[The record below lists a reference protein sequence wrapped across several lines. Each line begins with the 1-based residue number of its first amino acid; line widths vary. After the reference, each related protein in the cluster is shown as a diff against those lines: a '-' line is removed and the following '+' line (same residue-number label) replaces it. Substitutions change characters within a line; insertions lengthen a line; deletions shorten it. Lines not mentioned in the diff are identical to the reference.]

1 VLRSEALG
9 FCTGLLC
16 LAAAMTVDAAPRAA
30 YFGPG
35 GAAPHS
41 PEIMLYFSHAVGG
54 GAGGSMHPNFGLRVQ
69 QIHQGA
75 NNGDPEQGDS
85 MQRRELLSWQMD
97 AHSNMHLSQSSVKL
111 GNRVTYDFASSR
123 FGSPNGSAMQIGTPT
138 LRGVAVN
145 QAQPRSFASRNPLG
159 ALAGINSSSSGHD
172 PSRDNSNR
180 DNSSMRDVA
189 AVAVA
194 AMAPTRFASSQRQ
207 AAPRQG
213 GLLAVAAAQRV
224 QGLSALR

>member
-1 VLRSEALG
+1 MVRSEALG

-35 GAAPHS
+35 GAAPRS

-54 GAGGSMHPNFGLRVQ
+54 GAGGSMRPNFGLRVQ

-75 NNGDPEQGDS
+75 NNGDPEQGDP

-97 AHSNMHLSQSSVKL
+97 ARSNMHLSQSSLKL
-111 GNRVTYDFASSR
+111 GNRLTYDFASNR
-123 FGSPNGSAMQIGTPT
+123 FGSPNLAAMQIGTPT

-145 QAQPRSFASRNPLG
+145 QAQPKSFASRNPLG
-159 ALAGINSSSSGHD
+159 GLAGINSGSSG
-172 PSRDNSNR
+172 PNSSRDVSNR
-180 DNSSMRDVA
+180 DNSGMRELA
-189 AVAVA
+189 AAAVA
-194 AMAPTRFASSQRQ
+194 AMAPARFTSAQRQ
-207 AAPRQG
+207 TARSQG
-213 GLLAVAAAQRV
+213 GLLAVAAAQRA
-224 QGLSALR
+224 QGLTALR